1 MPNPQVKAFV
11 HEITTPRVV
20 FRIGAAADIVP
31 ESERLDGRRVL
42 LIGAGHQHDLA
53 DRIAKSLGDRLAGRI
68 TEVAAHVPVPVARAA
83 IDAARDL
90 GADQLL
96 SMSGGSATGLAKA
109 VALELGVPIL
119 AVRTTY
125 AGSEMSPIWRLTDAR
140 GKRTGRDARV
150 LPRTVIYDPVGLDFS
165 IWPGQLSWL
174 GSPLSDLLG
183 GLPGRTPPARLPDG
197 SGPA

>member
-1 MPNPQVKAFV
+1 
-11 HEITTPRVV
+11 
-20 FRIGAAADIVP
+20 
-31 ESERLDGRRVL
+31 
-42 LIGAGHQHDLA
+42 
-53 DRIAKSLGDRLAGRI
+53 
-68 TEVAAHVPVPVARAA
+68 VPVARAA

-174 GSPLSDLLG
+174 GSSLSDLLG
-183 GLPGRTPPARLPDG
+183 SLPGRTPPARLPDG
-197 SGPA
+197 AGPA

>member
-90 GADQLL
+90 GAAQLL
-96 SMSGGSATGLAKA
+96 LEEAAAIRLHTHRQVILQPELVVRESSGQH
-109 VALELGVPIL
+109 
-119 AVRTTY
+119 
-125 AGSEMSPIWRLTDAR
+125 SP
-140 GKRTGRDARV
+140 
-150 LPRTVIYDPVGLDFS
+150 
-165 IWPGQLSWL
+165 
-174 GSPLSDLLG
+174 
-183 GLPGRTPPARLPDG
+183 
-197 SGPA
+197 